1 MFFLVSIKLFF
12 FLLIAYIE
20 KEVNMET
27 DDSGKNFF
35 KYVFNFDDNSKYD
48 MMNIVQYTMISF
60 IPVVGLNK
68 AIQKFVPEADEEKS
82 SLELLAEVLIQ
93 VVVMFLGLL
102 FIHRIVCFV
111 PTYSGV
117 RYPDFSIIFIVL
129 AVLMIT
135 LSLQTKLGE
144 KVSILT
150 DRIQELWD
158 GKSSDKKK
166 KKKGSSG
173 VKVSQPLSGQP
184 TQVYSDTT
192 SISMLPTDTGSQAMP
207 NYDSM
212 VRPDT
217 TPLVNA
223 AVPGGGMEGF
233 GPVAAS
239 EFLGSSFG
247 SSW

>member
-1 MFFLVSIKLFF
+1 MDG
-12 FLLIAYIE
+12 E
-20 KEVNMET
+20 
-27 DDSGKNFF
+27 DSGKNFF

-48 MMNIVQYTMISF
+48 MMNIAQYSF
-60 IPVVGLNK
+60 IALIPVIGLNK
-68 AIQKFVPEADEEKS
+68 GIQKFVPEADEEKS

-93 VVVMFLGLL
+93 VIVMFFGLL
-102 FIHRIVCFV
+102 FIHRIVTFV

-150 DRIQELWD
+150 ERVYELWD
-158 GKSSDKKK
+158 GTSASDKKK
-166 KKKGSSG
+166 KKNNGKNG
-173 VKVSQPLSGQP
+173 VKVSQPISGQ
-184 TQVYSDTT
+184 QSSAIYNDST
-192 SISMLPTDTGSQAMP
+192 SISMLPSGGQAQQSP
-207 NYDSM
+207 NFDSM
-212 VRPDT
+212 VRADT

-233 GPVAAS
+233 GEPMAANAV
-239 EFLGSSFG
+239 LGGAFG
-247 SSW
+247 GSAW

>member
-1 MFFLVSIKLFF
+1 MDG
-12 FLLIAYIE
+12 E
-20 KEVNMET
+20 
-27 DDSGKNFF
+27 DSGKNFF

-48 MMNIVQYTMISF
+48 MMNIAQYTFIAL

-93 VVVMFLGLL
+93 VIVMFFGLL
-102 FIHRIVCFV
+102 FIHRIVTFV

-150 DRIQELWD
+150 ERLNELWD
-158 GKSSDKKK
+158 GSSSDKKK
-166 KKKGSSG
+166 KKNGKTS
-173 VKVSQPLSGQP
+173 VKVSQPISGQQSSP
-184 TQVYSDTT
+184 VYNDST
-192 SISMLPTDTGSQAMP
+192 SISMLPSGGQMQQSP
-207 NYDSM
+207 NFDSM
-212 VRPDT
+212 VRADT

-223 AVPGGGMEGF
+223 AVPGGGIEGF
-233 GPVAAS
+233 GEPMAANAV
-239 EFLGSSFG
+239 LGGAFG
-247 SSW
+247 GSAW

>member
-1 MFFLVSIKLFF
+1 MDG
-12 FLLIAYIE
+12 E
-20 KEVNMET
+20 
-27 DDSGKNFF
+27 DSGKNFF

-48 MMNIVQYTMISF
+48 MMNIAQYTFIAL

-93 VVVMFLGLL
+93 VIVMFFGLL
-102 FIHRIVCFV
+102 FIHRIVTFV

-150 DRIQELWD
+150 ERLYELWD
-158 GKSSDKKK
+158 GTSSDKKK
-166 KKKGSSG
+166 KKNGKNG
-173 VKVSQPLSGQP
+173 VKVSQPISGQQSSP
-184 TQVYSDTT
+184 VYNDST
-192 SISMLPTDTGSQAMP
+192 SISMLPSGGQMQQSP
-207 NYDSM
+207 NFDSM
-212 VRPDT
+212 VRADT

-223 AVPGGGMEGF
+223 AVPGGGIEGF
-233 GPVAAS
+233 GEPMAANAV
-239 EFLGSSFG
+239 LGGAFG
-247 SSW
+247 GSAW

>member
-1 MFFLVSIKLFF
+1 MDG
-12 FLLIAYIE
+12 E
-20 KEVNMET
+20 
-27 DDSGKNFF
+27 DSGKNFF

-48 MMNIVQYTMISF
+48 MMNIAQYTFIAL
-60 IPVVGLNK
+60 IPVIGLNK

-93 VVVMFLGLL
+93 VIVMFFGLL
-102 FIHRIVCFV
+102 FIHRIVTFV

-150 DRIQELWD
+150 ERLYELWD
-158 GKSSDKKK
+158 GSSASDKKK
-166 KKKGSSG
+166 KKNNKNG
-173 VKVSQPLSGQP
+173 VKVSQPISGQSSN
-184 TQVYSDTT
+184 TYSDST
-192 SISMLPTDTGSQAMP
+192 SISMLPSGGQSQQSP
-207 NYDSM
+207 NFDSM
-212 VRPDT
+212 VRADT

-223 AVPGGGMEGF
+223 AVPGGGIEGF
-233 GPVAAS
+233 GEPMAANAV
-239 EFLGSSFG
+239 LGGAFG
-247 SSW
+247 SAW